1 MNAQTELEKQGYTVL
16 PKGAWLTID
25 SNMMHWSE
33 WYDVCKDFGVDT
45 NCTEIILAVAGVKE
59 IQKVKE
65 Q

>member
-1 MNAQTELEKQGYTVL
+1 MITQTELEKRGYTVL

-25 SNMMHWSE
+25 CNMMTWSE
-33 WYDVCKDFGVDT
+33 WYDVCKDFGVDF

-59 IQKVKE
+59 IQKGEE